1 MNRKIKVVGVIP
13 AHLRS
18 IRFPEKVI
26 LKIYNLTMIELVW
39 RKAKLSKFLD
49 DLYVAT
55 NSKIIKKLIER
66 NGGKVIL
73 TKKNHRNGTSR
84 VSEAIKLIK
93 CTHAIIIQGDEP
105 LLDPRHLDNLIKS
118 IKIHPFRS
126 CWNFTAKLNN
136 NYELNKKS
144 FVKCAV
150 LNNNKIHY
158 FFRKTPS
165 FSKFKDQKKYIK
177 KVLGV
182 LCFRREIL
190 INYNKFKK
198 SVVEEQEFIEQMTII
213 DNLIDIY
220 SFNVDEATPSINEP
234 GDVRILKKYLRNS
247 KRHLS
252 LSKKIGLNII

>member
-1 MNRKIKVVGVIP
+1 MNKKIKVVGVIP

-18 IRFPEKVI
+18 IRFPEKII

-84 VSEAIKLIK
+84 VSEAIKSIK

-126 CWNFTAKLNN
+126 CWNFTAK
-136 NYELNKKS
+136 
-144 FVKCAV
+144 
-150 LNNNKIHY
+150 
-158 FFRKTPS
+158 
-165 FSKFKDQKKYIK
+165 IK
-177 KVLGV
+177 
-182 LCFRREIL
+182 
-190 INYNKFKK
+190 
-198 SVVEEQEFIEQMTII
+198 
-213 DNLIDIY
+213 
-220 SFNVDEATPSINEP
+220 
-234 GDVRILKKYLRNS
+234 
-247 KRHLS
+247 
-252 LSKKIGLNII
+252 

>member
-1 MNRKIKVVGVIP
+1 M
-13 AHLRS
+13 
-18 IRFPEKVI
+18 
-26 LKIYNLTMIELVW
+26 
-39 RKAKLSKFLD
+39 
-49 DLYVAT
+49 
-55 NSKIIKKLIER
+55 
-66 NGGKVIL
+66 
-73 TKKNHRNGTSR
+73 
-84 VSEAIKLIK
+84 
-93 CTHAIIIQGDEP
+93 
-105 LLDPRHLDNLIKS
+105 
-118 IKIHPFRS
+118 
-126 CWNFTAKLNN
+126 
-136 NYELNKKS
+136 NKKS

-165 FSKFKDQKKYIK
+165 FSKFKYKKKYIK

-234 GDVRILKKYLRNS
+234 DVRILKKYL
-247 KRHLS
+247 
-252 LSKKIGLNII
+252 KIQKGI